1 MANILIIDDDRLVT
15 DSLRQV
21 VEKMDHTATVAASV
35 AEALELFPNG
45 SFDLVFCDVRMPDGS
60 GLDVLPKIRAADP
73 APEVI
78 IITGYGDPDGAELAI
93 RKGAWDY
100 VEKPLSVRDVMLSVE
115 RALQYREKRRSAAK
129 PVALK
134 AEGIIG
140 AGPKLVG
147 LHGHPGPRGLAA
159 TPTS

>member
-1 MANILIIDDDRLVT
+1 MARPRIDLWEASDIIRIQNPDAMANILIIDDDRLVR

-78 IITGYGDPDGAELAI
+78 IITGYGDPDGASWPFRRLGLC
-93 RKGAWDY
+93 RS
-100 VEKPLSVRDVMLSVE
+100 PVRPGRDAVRGRPRYQRGV
-115 RALQYREKRRSAAK
+115 RR
-129 PVALK
+129 
-134 AEGIIG
+134 
-140 AGPKLVG
+140 
-147 LHGHPGPRGLAA
+147 RGRS
-159 TPTS
+159 P

>member
-1 MANILIIDDDRLVT
+1 MSQD
-15 DSLRQV
+15 
-21 VEKMDHTATVAASV
+21 ESV
-35 AEALELFPNG
+35 
-45 SFDLVFCDVRMPDGS
+45 DIVFCDVRMPDGS
-60 GLDVLPKIRAADP
+60 GLDILPKIRVAGP

-115 RALQYREKRRSAAK
+115 RALQYREKRHWRTK

-134 AEGIIG
+134 TEGIVG
-140 AGPKLVG
+140 SGPKIAACLDV
-147 LHGHPGPRGLAA
+147 LARRLRPM
-159 TPTS
+159 PTS